1 MKMNLKALY
10 KNAAKKAFSDG
21 ISAGDEKQLI
31 AWIYANCDFDDEVLF
46 FLVLGIG
53 AELADLE
60 AQKQGYIS
68 EVDRAFTIA
77 KSTLEQRKYN
87 PPSAAEDD
95 SGSIPAAGIVKNK

>member
-1 MKMNLKALY
+1 MDLKALY
-10 KNAAKKAFSDG
+10 KNAANKAFSDG

-31 AWIYANCDFDDEVLF
+31 EWIYANCTFDDEVLF

-60 AQKQGYIS
+60 ARKQGYIS

-77 KSTLEQRKYN
+77 KSKTARR
-87 PPSAAEDD
+87 
-95 SGSIPAAGIVKNK
+95 